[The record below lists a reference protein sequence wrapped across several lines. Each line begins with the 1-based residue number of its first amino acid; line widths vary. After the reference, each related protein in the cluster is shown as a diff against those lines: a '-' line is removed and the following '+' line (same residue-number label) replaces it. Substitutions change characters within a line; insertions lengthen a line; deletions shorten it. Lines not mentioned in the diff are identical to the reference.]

1 MPDYEFH
8 RSLGKKAGL
17 IIGVLSGLATLLYT
31 FDIFWGISGALIGY
45 YSTVLGSVAPDV
57 DSSQSKEWLEYSS
70 KPYKKLVGFIN
81 FIIITT
87 LTFVLIE
94 YNSNNVGIESIML
107 SAGLVGIT
115 VGIIRIIPDLL
126 HSIMPKHRG
135 LTHYPFV
142 FWIPM
147 SIVSAYSIYW
157 LLSLFEFPSIAK
169 NIFPVIIGVS
179 ILTGA
184 VTHILSDS
192 LSTAKKTHA
201 PELMEKTPD
210 WVPRKFPIIFDII
223 PLSKIAINKQ
233 APVSIRLLVIFTI
246 GYALYP
252 FDLIPNII
260 PVIGWVDDFS
270 IYLYLRHMVYN
281 GFQEDLTLR
290 ETLQREFDGF
300 KLGVKIGI
308 MVWVMILIS
317 AIGSII
323 YILHVLSTTDLTKFP
338 LEIIEAFILV

>member
-1 MPDYEFH
+1 MPNYEFH

-17 IIGVLSGLATLLYT
+17 IIGVLSGLATLVYT
-31 FDIFWGISGALIGY
+31 FDVLWGISGALIGY

-57 DSSQSKEWLEYSS
+57 DLSQSREGLKYSS
-70 KPYKKLVGFIN
+70 NPYKKLVRFIN

-94 YNSNNVGIESIML
+94 HNSNNVGIESIIL

-115 VGIIRIIPDLL
+115 IGIVRIIPDLL

-142 FWIPM
+142 FWIPT
-147 SIVSAYSIYW
+147 SILSAYSIYW

-169 NIFPVIIGVS
+169 KIFPVIIGVS

-192 LSTAKKTHA
+192 LSTAKKTHT
-201 PELMEKTPD
+201 PEWMERTPD
-210 WVPRKFPIIFDII
+210 WVPRKYPLIYDII

-233 APVSIRLLVIFTI
+233 APVSIRLFVIFTI

-252 FDLIPNII
+252 FDLISNLI

-270 IYLYLRHMVYN
+270 IYLYLRHIVYN

-300 KLGVKIGI
+300 KLGFKIGI

-317 AIGSII
+317 AIGFVI
-323 YILHVLSTTDLTKFP
+323 YTLHILSTTDLTK
-338 LEIIEAFILV
+338 LLSGIIEILTSM